1 MSRRKRAVTNAD
13 IIYTVTYSDKPII
26 KADWIKPGTHI
37 TAVGACEPNM
47 QELDEKILG
56 IADVVCTDSIDACCK
71 NGELHHALDKGYVK
85 EDKVT
90 ELGAYI
96 SSKAKRN
103 PDDITICD
111 LVGIGFQDAVIAS
124 SVMEEYARQ
133 KSYENANEP
142 VNRS

>member
-1 MSRRKRAVTNAD
+1 MLN
-13 IIYTVTYSDKPII
+13 I
-26 KADWIKPGTHI
+26 KDH
-37 TAVGACEPNM
+37 
-47 QELDEKILG
+47 
-56 IADVVCTDSIDACCK
+56 
-71 NGELHHALDKGYVK
+71 
-85 EDKVT
+85 
-90 ELGAYI
+90 I

-133 KSYENANEP
+133 RSCENANEP